1 MYNKVGKPLCELN
14 NYFILTSE
22 LRVNSWHRLK
32 HLSSLWGPAAV
43 NSKAAVL
50 LLLIHCCRYL
60 TLLVGFYVVSL
71 FYFALLYVLWLFF
84 TQPRSGLQ
92 CVIVV
97 FCDRTHLHF

>member
-60 TLLVGFYVVSL
+60 TLFVGFLCCVFVLFCPSL
-71 FYFALLYVLWLFF
+71 CSVALLHTATEWSAVCYCGIL
-84 TQPRSGLQ
+84 
-92 CVIVV
+92 
-97 FCDRTHLHF
+97 